1 MTQMRR
7 VAGVLGATALV
18 GGLVATVAS
27 SAGTASTATPSG
39 SDSTA
44 ESAEP
49 PWEPVPE
56 EDFIVPA
63 TFCGF
68 EVDAHI
74 LKVEE
79 FAKTVT
85 TFPNGNPQTQL
96 FKGPLF
102 IRFTNAETGKS
113 IDRNASGNAF
123 ETFGVDGSLKSLA
136 IRDNGSHFVTR
147 MPPGSNPG
155 PGIFLVSGEWS
166 TLLIDDDGTRSLL
179 LGPDG
184 SAENLCEPLSS

>member
-1 MTQMRR
+1 MRR

-18 GGLVATVAS
+18 GTLVATVAS
-27 SAGTASTATPSG
+27 STGMASTAAPS
-39 SDSTA
+39 SAASSA

-49 PWEPVPE
+49 PWVPEPE
-56 EDFIVPA
+56 EDFTLPA
-63 TFCGF
+63 EFCGF

-74 LKVEE
+74 LEVNE

-85 TFPNGNPQTQL
+85 TYPDGSPQTQL

-123 ETFGVDGSLKSLA
+123 ENLGPDGSLQTLT
-136 IRDNGSHFVTR
+136 ITDDGSHFVTR
-147 MPPGSNPG
+147 LPPGSQPSKG
-155 PGIFLVSGEWS
+155 LFLVGGEWS
-166 TLLIDDDGTRSLL
+166 SLVVNDDGTRSLF

-184 SAENLCEPLSS
+184 SAENLCIPLSS